1 MDARSRTNSPTILT
15 CSVHGPIERQDPAPE
30 PWRGISRQKID
41 GERLLDQNGHNP
53 GTHRACTR
61 HSRNMMAT
69 PALRTSTD
77 QHHRQAIAA
86 SLPTL
91 ASLLQEVLTRRLTAY
106 IAGVKDAK
114 TVARWANGEI
124 AEIRDQAVEQR
135 LRTTYE
141 ITHMLL
147 GGDSAQTVRAWF
159 IGLNPQLGDIPPAEA
174 IRDGQLKEALAA
186 ARLFAVS
193 F

>member
-1 MDARSRTNSPTILT
+1 MDT
-15 CSVHGPIERQDPAPE
+15 
-30 PWRGISRQKID
+30 
-41 GERLLDQNGHNP
+41 
-53 GTHRACTR
+53 
-61 HSRNMMAT
+61 T
-69 PALRTSTD
+69 PALTG
-77 QHHRQAIAA
+77 
-86 SLPTL
+86 
-91 ASLLQEVLTRRLTAY
+91 RLTAY

-124 AEIRDQAVEQR
+124 SEIRDQAVEQR

-141 ITHMLL
+141 ITQLLL

-193 F
+193 G